1 MALILSADDDPDIRN
16 LIKRILDSSGHQVIV
31 ANDGRAAVE
40 TAFARAAEIGLVI
53 LDVEMPRMR
62 GLDACRMLRDDPR
75 TSHLPVII
83 ASGSLVPPYDDV
95 QAAGANTCVRKP
107 FSPQELRDA
116 VEHELTAAAPARS

>member
-1 MALILSADDDPDIRN
+1 MILSADDDPDMRN
-16 LIKRILDSSGHQVIV
+16 LIKRILDGAGHQVIV
-31 ANDGRAAVE
+31 AKDGQAAVE
-40 TAFARAAEIGLVI
+40 TAFARAAELNLVI

-95 QAAGANTCVRKP
+95 QEAGANTCVRKP
-107 FSPQELRDA
+107 FSPKELRDA
-116 VEHELTAAAPARS
+116 VERELTAAAPARS